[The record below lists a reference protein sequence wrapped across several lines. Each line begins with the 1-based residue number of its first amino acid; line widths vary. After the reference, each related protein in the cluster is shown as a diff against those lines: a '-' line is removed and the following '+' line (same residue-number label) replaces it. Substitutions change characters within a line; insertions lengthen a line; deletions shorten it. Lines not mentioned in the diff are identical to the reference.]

1 MLQKVTTPRM
11 TVYRAVCGIN
21 WAFWTVMLT
30 IAGFIGISQG
40 SAGPA
45 LISLILA
52 GLAGWYDYRIWAL
65 KARYLT
71 LFIIF

>member
-1 MLQKVTTPRM
+1 
-11 TVYRAVCGIN
+11 
-21 WAFWTVMLT
+21 MLT